1 MPHPENIFYSKHG
14 ERRRQ
19 SLGLRY
25 AAVREALREGDV
37 IETYPDTGRGSSYLL
52 LHWIGSAPL
61 HVVAADK
68 EDFTVIITVYDPRTE
83 PDEWTDHYRRRR

>member
-1 MPHPENIFYSKHG
+1 MPYPQNFFFSNHG

-19 SLGLRY
+19 QLSLRR
-25 AAVREALREGDV
+25 AAVREALREGNV

-52 LHWIGSAPL
+52 LHWIEGAPV

-68 EDFTVIITVYDPRTE
+68 EGFTAVVTVYDPRTE
-83 PDEWTDHYRRRR
+83 PEEWTDDFSQRR